1 MKNSNINKQKI
12 QKCSECTKEEFCL
25 ASHTEQALL
34 CYDYDAKK
42 HIRAKHLKWQN
53 EEKKIFL
60 NGTNNKYKYHAKVK
74 DGGIKNLEYKL
85 KRKLRLQNKKLSTN
99 SNNKKENFDND

>member
-1 MKNSNINKQKI
+1 M
-12 QKCSECTKEEFCL
+12 
-25 ASHTEQALL
+25 SHTEQALL

-42 HIRAKHLKWQN
+42 HIREKHLKWQG

-60 NGTNNKYKYHAKVK
+60 NGTNKKYSYHTRID

-85 KRKLRLQNKKLSTN
+85 KRKINRE
-99 SNNKKENFDND
+99 NNKNNKD